1 MASQSTAAPKAG
13 TDLFDPVELGPYTL
27 RNRIV
32 MAPLTRSRADDNG
45 VPGELASIYYG
56 QRASAGL
63 IISEATDISP
73 QAKGYIR
80 TPGIWSEEQ
89 IAGWKLT
96 TSEVHRRGGRIF
108 VQIWHVGRISHPDLQ
123 PNHALPVAPS
133 AVRAEG
139 VQAYTYDGFKP
150 LPTPRALEVDEI
162 RGIVADFEHAAECA
176 LQAGFD
182 GVEIHSANGYLLHQ
196 FLSDRTNKRT
206 DRYGGSVENRARFV
220 LEIVDAV
227 SRVWSPSKV
236 GIRLSPLTRFGDI
249 TESNP
254 EPLYA
259 FLVSELGARQLVYI
273 HLIEGDTQMDRN
285 PAGGFDLQ
293 RLRREFRGRYIGN
306 NGYDLALAIEARQTG
321 RADLIA
327 FGRPFI
333 ANPDLVDRLRTGAP
347 LTEPDRET
355 FYSGEA
361 KGYIDYPAMSVPA
374 LS

>member
-1 MASQSTAAPKAG
+1 
-13 TDLFDPVELGPYTL
+13 
-27 RNRIV
+27 
-32 MAPLTRSRADDNG
+32 
-45 VPGELASIYYG
+45 
-56 QRASAGL
+56 
-63 IISEATDISP
+63 
-73 QAKGYIR
+73 
-80 TPGIWSEEQ
+80 
-89 IAGWKLT
+89 
-96 TSEVHRRGGRIF
+96 
-108 VQIWHVGRISHPDLQ
+108 
-123 PNHALPVAPS
+123 
-133 AVRAEG
+133 
-139 VQAYTYDGFKP
+139 
-150 LPTPRALEVDEI
+150 VDEI
-162 RGIVADFEHAAECA
+162 RRIVADFEHAAECA